1 MEEQFCRPATIA
13 DLMNLI
19 ASLNAKGAHYILIG
33 GYALYAHGIHR
44 ATEDIDLLAPA
55 NREAAKPIIQALM
68 MLPDKTAA
76 EIEPEW
82 FEEGE
87 NIRLADE
94 YVVDLI
100 LSGMVRR
107 NLPFPPD
114 VGTGWGEYL
123 GLTHGMEIAR
133 GACYLAPDMVG
144 CRVPIYSACG
154 EQSAP
159 MFTLAV
165 AKTGA

>member
-19 ASLNAKGAHYILIG
+19 ASLNAHGAQYILIG

-44 ATEDIDLLAPA
+44 ATEDIDLLVPA
-55 NREAAKPIIQALM
+55 NRKAAKPIIQALM
-68 MLPDKTAA
+68 MLPDKTAR

-94 YVVDLI
+94 FVVDLI
-100 LSGMVRR
+100 LNTCQQTYDTLIKYAEILELDGIPITTLNIEGLLLTKQSMRDK
-107 NLPFPPD
+107 D
-114 VGTGWGEYL
+114 VMDRKSLEL
-123 GLTHGMEIAR
+123 ILTSLSKGYA
-133 GACYLAPDMVG
+133 
-144 CRVPIYSACG
+144 
-154 EQSAP
+154 
-159 MFTLAV
+159 
-165 AKTGA
+165 

>member
-19 ASLNAKGAHYILIG
+19 ASLNAKGAQYILIG

-44 ATEDIDLLAPA
+44 ATEDIDILVPA
-55 NREAAKPIIQALM
+55 TREAAKPIIQALM

-94 YVVDLI
+94 FVVDLI
-100 LSGMVRR
+100 LSTCQQTYDTLIKYVEILELDGGA
-107 NLPFPPD
+107 NLAF
-114 VGTGWGEYL
+114 
-123 GLTHGMEIAR
+123 AR
-133 GACYLAPDMVG
+133 LY
-144 CRVPIYSACG
+144 VPG
-154 EQSAP
+154 FH
-159 MFTLAV
+159 FTLHSSPFSSSHISS
-165 AKTGA
+165 

>member
-1 MEEQFCRPATIA
+1 MEEQFCRPATIV

-19 ASLNAKGAHYILIG
+19 ASLNAKGAQYILIG

-44 ATEDIDLLAPA
+44 ATEDIDILVPA
-55 NREAAKPIIQALM
+55 TREAARPIIQALM

-94 YVVDLI
+94 FVVDLI
-100 LSGMVRR
+100 LSTCQQTYDTLIKYV
-107 NLPFPPD
+107 
-114 VGTGWGEYL
+114 
-123 GLTHGMEIAR
+123 EILELD
-133 GACYLAPDMVG
+133 G
-144 CRVPIYSACG
+144 VPITTLNIEG
-154 EQSAP
+154 LLLTKQS
-159 MFTLAV
+159 MRDKDVMDRKSLEV
-165 AKTGA
+165 ILRRMNDSI

>member
-19 ASLNAKGAHYILIG
+19 ASLNAKGAQYILIG

-44 ATEDIDLLAPA
+44 ATEDIDILVPA
-55 NREAAKPIIQALM
+55 TREAAKPIIQALM

-94 YVVDLI
+94 FVVDLI
-100 LSGMVRR
+100 LSTCQQTYDTLIKYV
-107 NLPFPPD
+107 
-114 VGTGWGEYL
+114 
-123 GLTHGMEIAR
+123 EILELD
-133 GACYLAPDMVG
+133 G
-144 CRVPIYSACG
+144 VPITTLNIEG
-154 EQSAP
+154 LLLTKQS
-159 MFTLAV
+159 MRDKDVMDRKSLEV
-165 AKTGA
+165 ILRRMNDSI